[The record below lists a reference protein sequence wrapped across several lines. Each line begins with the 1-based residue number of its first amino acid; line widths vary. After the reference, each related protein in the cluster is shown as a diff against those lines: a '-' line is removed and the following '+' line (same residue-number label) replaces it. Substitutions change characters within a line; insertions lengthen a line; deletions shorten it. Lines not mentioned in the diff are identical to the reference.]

1 MSQTAYE
8 TDTRFGKAADWVAR
22 LEQAAGREVLHT
34 IVQAEPIGPKG
45 LVDAMVVCPC
55 TGNTLSKI
63 AAGITDTP
71 VTMAV
76 KSALRIGIP
85 VVLCCA
91 TNDAMA
97 ASGPNLLRLLNT
109 KNVYLVPL
117 RQDDPVK
124 SPSPWWRISPCCPR
138 PSPWPWRESSS
149 SPCSCRRTPAPEGRE
164 NFFIYKIPVLGYD
177 KGYHSRAAPG
187 CGLFVK
193 RTREYALLYKM
204 PRACQDSAAKCPNC
218 KSSKLRPVAE
228 EDLVLLHRADQYT
241 AGLLEKR
248 FQEQGL
254 SYRMEPFQGGRISY
268 LYEGT

>member
-1 MSQTAYE
+1 MKTIGFAMCGSFCTFEKSLAQLESLAQTYNILPLMSQTAYE

-22 LEQAAGREVLHT
+22 LEQAAGRKVLHT
-34 IVQAEPIGPKG
+34 LVQAEPIGPKG

-76 KSALRIGIP
+76 KSSLRIGIP

-124 SPSPWWRISPCCPR
+124 KPVSLVADFSLLPR
-138 PSPWPWRESSS
+138 
-149 SPCSCRRTPAPEGRE
+149 TIALALEGRQLQ
-164 NFFIYKIPVLGYD
+164 PVFLPP
-177 KGYHSRAAPG
+177 H
-187 CGLFVK
+187 
-193 RTREYALLYKM
+193 T
-204 PRACQDSAAKCPNC
+204 
-218 KSSKLRPVAE
+218 
-228 EDLVLLHRADQYT
+228 
-241 AGLLEKR
+241 
-248 FQEQGL
+248 
-254 SYRMEPFQGGRISY
+254 GG
-268 LYEGT
+268 